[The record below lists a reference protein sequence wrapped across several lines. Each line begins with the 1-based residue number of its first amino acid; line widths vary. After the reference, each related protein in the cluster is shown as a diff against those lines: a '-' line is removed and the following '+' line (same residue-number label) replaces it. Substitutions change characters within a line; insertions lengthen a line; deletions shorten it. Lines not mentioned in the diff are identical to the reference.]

1 MGKRNLDVKP
11 STIMLDSNFRDIHPR
26 ETEVAQFGTETGRL
40 QRPEDERPRE
50 VSRYDA
56 GSRQCGVHSAAKE
69 KNIECS
75 YQPERPQTP
84 CMPREVPVP
93 ELRVHPQHSSVSTVV
108 VHFIH
113 DRLAARDTW
122 YPTAAGFAPHARQ
135 SVYVLVLVSGPGRT
149 LSSSDAASGI
159 RDAGRSKTRRSGFYY
174 SMWKMKVTWSCTSYN
189 PLLAPFDLSPCL
201 RVLQHAIV
209 GHQPFDLRISFEF
222 SARLNLEDNLCLLL
236 RTIT

>member
-1 MGKRNLDVKP
+1 MIDETR
-11 STIMLDSNFRDIHPR
+11 DS
-26 ETEVAQFGTETGRL
+26 ARL
-40 QRPEDERPRE
+40 QRVRKH
-50 VSRYDA
+50 
-56 GSRQCGVHSAAKE
+56 GSPKSQCPSSLRSTQELLRHCNE
-69 KNIECS
+69 LLEC
-75 YQPERPQTP
+75 QP

-113 DRLAARDTW
+113 DRVAARDTW